1 MFIKFIKVSGILIS
15 FLFLTGFV
23 PFISIIGPSF
33 TAVSSG
39 NMLKASAQFLFDQ
52 SVKKKTGKNSLMLVK
67 EEIYKKNS
75 KDQLNDELRQ
85 LVEKRIKMTRKIIK
99 LNNISQ

>member
-1 MFIKFIKVSGILIS
+1 MISKFLKVSAMLVS
-15 FLFLTGFV
+15 FIFLTGFM

-52 SVKKKTGKNSLMLVK
+52 SVKKKTGKNSIMLVK
-67 EEIYKKNS
+67 EEIYKKKHQN
-75 KDQLNDELRQ
+75 QLNDELRQ
-85 LVEKRIKMTRKIIK
+85 LVEKRVKMTRKIINQ
-99 LNNISQ
+99 NNISQ

>member
-39 NMLKASAQFLFDQ
+39 NMFKASAQFLFDQ

>member
-1 MFIKFIKVSGILIS
+1 MISKFLKVSAMLVS
-15 FLFLTGFV
+15 FIFLTGFM

-52 SVKKKTGKNSLMLVK
+52 SVKKKTGKNSIMLVK
-67 EEIYKKNS
+67 EEIYKKKHQN
-75 KDQLNDELRQ
+75 QLNDELRQ
-85 LVEKRIKMTRKIIK
+85 LVEKRVKMTRKIINQNK
-99 LNNISQ
+99 ISQ